1 MSTVE
6 AVAAAF
12 VRPMHTNPAEVRD
25 RCVWESED
33 FAKACRAAG
42 VRQVTVVSGFATVL
56 FGEVRVITMGHT
68 AVRVGDT
75 VYDWTARQFNPD
87 APVPLVLPY
96 EEWRAS
102 WPDLATERSV

>member
-6 AVAAAF
+6 SVAAAF
-12 VRPMHTNPAEVRD
+12 VRPMHADPAEVRD

-33 FAKACRAAG
+33 FARALRAAG
-42 VRQVTVVSGFATVL
+42 VRAVTVVSGFATAEFGGHVL
-56 FGEVRVITMGHT
+56 VTCGHT

-75 VYDWTARQFNPD
+75 VYDWTARQFNPT

-96 EEWRAS
+96 EEWRAA
-102 WPDLATERSV
+102 WPDLATERSP

>member
-12 VRPMHTNPAEVRD
+12 LRPFHANPAEVRD

-33 FAKACRAAG
+33 FAAACRAAG
-42 VRQVTVVSGFATVL
+42 VEAVIVSGFATVQ
-56 FGEVRVITMGHT
+56 FGGMTVVTMGHT

-75 VYDWTARQFNPD
+75 VYDWTARQFNPT

-96 EEWRAS
+96 EEWRAA
-102 WPDLATERSV
+102 WPDLATERSP